1 MRVCGYLNKI
11 LEYNVPKESDL
22 CEFAYM
28 EVDVYL
34 RFFLGLIFTLSLIGL
49 LYWLVRRY
57 APSRI
62 LGRDTIGD
70 RLTIKEAKFID
81 SRNKLLLVQRDNTE
95 HLLLISTQGNLVIER
110 NIKSNTN
117 PTSFHSLLN
126 DSSPEPS
133 SGNGR

>member
-1 MRVCGYLNKI
+1 
-11 LEYNVPKESDL
+11 
-22 CEFAYM
+22 M